1 MKSLDI
7 MTWGGQELGWLIG
20 QGILSPPIGKKGKID
35 KLYNFQVW
43 PIGKKG
49 KIDKLYNFQVWRH
62 RAHYVFYW
70 KHEAYKRLVK

>member
-43 PIGKKG
+43 
-49 KIDKLYNFQVWRH
+49 RH